1 MKRKTLHTWLSCVA
15 LLLAALMV
23 MTVLAGCKNPSE
35 NPTGTTA
42 DNGTSTA
49 APATTTG
56 KTDGPDGP
64 EKPEGP
70 EFPEACDNHKGNF
83 ICENCGGRMTP
94 NGFFTSMKTTD
105 ADEAINVLVEN
116 LSVTAKGDLIV
127 IEKAELT
134 LKLENN
140 APVGTG
146 YMKGTV
152 TNKGETKASKIEGMV
167 TLKDGKIRVVANSDM
182 NGIDE
187 NAEAYIT
194 LDMLYDEMSTSMA
207 ELVRSL
213 MTKLPSFV
221 NTQLIPALKAIVEA
235 HPELEDICARIAD
248 LFLTVTK
255 TDNGYTV
262 ALSFDRLLALNEKL
276 GTAKVSE
283 FYDSIFGA
291 GAFAE
296 METYANG
303 VLDKKVSEV
312 LNDLKAQGIDVVALL
327 EMVNTL
333 LPADDKGNTVMSD
346 VLKQLKDETFLATTV
361 GSLLVKMNA
370 EGPMTDEDAAK
381 ALTNLKTQIA
391 QLFAGMK
398 KVTVWEFIEDLM
410 SKGGK
415 NEPTGYEAPQVD
427 GDGEGD
433 AQEPSMSDMVKLVLE
448 DYKDKIKI
456 SYTTDAYGKVLSASI
471 EADDI
476 TVYDESGD
484 NPVLMFAVKGKVQF
498 VNKYTSTVDYSKCEE
513 KTNANLKSLTDK
525 ADKIEEI
532 LKEDVKDFLKYKFDA
547 ATVGTCETNYDK
559 TSGILTVQFSV
570 ITDDYNAYVPNPED
584 ETRELMIVVSAI
596 NKVEMKINLK
606 DIMMV
611 TFNDDCK
618 DLRRARVNYKT
629 TCKND
634 VNVTYAKWGAT
645 DKPLS
650 DAELEKYHEVLAD
663 ACRGAYDECYDLSLL
678 LNTTTGEYEKAK
690 STHDLVFDHKK
701 NLDDGWVREYYKC
714 SKCDYIS
721 WQDSKTSYT

>member
-42 DNGTSTA
+42 DNGTSTDD
-49 APATTTG
+49 PATTTG
-56 KTDGPDGP
+56 KTD
-64 EKPEGP
+64 GP

-94 NGFFTSMKTTD
+94 NGFFTSMKTTE

-116 LSVTAKGDLIV
+116 LSVTAQGNLVV

-140 APVGTG
+140 NPVVTG
-146 YMKGTV
+146 YAKGSV
-152 TNKGETKASKIEGMV
+152 PENGETEAIPFEG
-167 TLKDGKIRVVANSDM
+167 TLILKDGKISVAATATQY
-182 NGIDE
+182 GKTE
-187 NAEAYIT
+187 NAEAYAT
-194 LDMLYDEMSTSMA
+194 LEALLSELPNGISTMIG
-207 ELVRSL
+207 EILP
-213 MTKLPSFV
+213 KLPAFI
-221 NTQLIPALKAIVEA
+221 NGQLIPAFKAIVEA

-291 GAFAE
+291 GAFAKL
-296 METYANG
+296 ETYANG

-333 LPADDKGNTVMSD
+333 LPVDDKGNTVMSD
-346 VLKQLKDETFLATTV
+346 ALKQLKDETFLATTV
-361 GSLLVKMNA
+361 GSLLVKLNA

-381 ALTNLKTQIA
+381 ALTDLKDQIA

-398 KVTVWEFIEDLM
+398 KVTVWEGIEDLM
-410 SKGGK
+410 SKGSG
-415 NEPTGYEAPQVD
+415 NRPIESQPGDVGGYAAPETD
-427 GDGEGD
+427 GG
-433 AQEPSMSDMVKLVLE
+433 AAAPSMADMVKSVLE
-448 DYKDKIKI
+448 MYKDQIKI
-456 SYTTDAYGKVLSASI
+456 SYTTDAYGKVLSENI
-471 EADDI
+471 ELALE
-476 TVYDESGD
+476 VKDESGD
-484 NPVLMFAVKGKVQF
+484 ETAVKFAISGKVQF